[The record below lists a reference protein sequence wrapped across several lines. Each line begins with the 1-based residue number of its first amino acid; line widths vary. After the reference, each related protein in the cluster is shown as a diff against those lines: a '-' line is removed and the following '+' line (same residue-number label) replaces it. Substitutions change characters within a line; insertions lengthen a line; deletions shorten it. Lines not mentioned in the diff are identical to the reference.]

1 MSEVLVPFVNC
12 LMVLDSSGER
22 IMAKYYDQRPKSEQ
36 DKYEALLHK
45 KTKTLSFRSDA
56 EVLLLDQEV
65 FVVRGSSDCKIVVSG
80 CIDENELILVSV
92 LDVIYE
98 TILSL
103 LRGQLDR
110 RTILDNLELV
120 LLTIDEV
127 IDHGHIMELDPHAV
141 SGRVLMKGSSDANTG
156 GGSTSSSSSS
166 NQSQSQGDM
175 TISQALGMAG
185 NSFLRSLTTGN

>member
-1 MSEVLVPFVNC
+1 
-12 LMVLDSSGER
+12 
-22 IMAKYYDQRPKSEQ
+22 MAKYYDQRTKKEQ
-36 DKYEALLHK
+36 DTFEALLHK

-56 EVLLLDQEV
+56 EVLLIEQEV

-80 CIDENELILVSV
+80 SSDENELILVSV

-141 SGRVLMKGSSDANTG
+141 SGRVLMKGSSDSAATAGGG
-156 GGSTSSSSSS
+156 GGSSSTK
-166 NQSQSQGDM
+166 SQATGDM
-175 TISQALGMAG
+175 TIGQALGMAG
-185 NSFLRSLTTGN
+185 NSFLRSLTTGS

>member
-1 MSEVLVPFVNC
+1 
-12 LMVLDSSGER
+12 
-22 IMAKYYDQRPKSEQ
+22 MAKYFDERIKTEQ

-56 EVLLLDQEV
+56 EVLLIDQEV

-80 CIDENELILVSV
+80 SSEENELILVSV

-127 IDHGHIMELDPHAV
+127 IDHGHIMEVDPHAV
-141 SGRVLMKGSSDANTG
+141 SSRVLMKGASDSANTG
-156 GGSTSSSSSS
+156 GGGSSSSSS
-166 NQSQSQGDM
+166 GQSQSSGDM
-175 TISQALGMAG
+175 TIGQALGMAG
-185 NSFLRSLTTGN
+185 NSFLRSLTTGS